1 MLPYLIES
9 LKDPDININLDEV
22 MAEVLEDGID
32 KFIQPFQSLMESMEE
47 KVRQLS
53 PV

>member
-1 MLPYLIES
+1 MDN
-9 LKDPDININLDEV
+9 LKDPDININLDRV
-22 MAEVLEDGID
+22 MAEVLDEGID

-47 KVRQLS
+47 KVKQLE